1 MSGRLAGK
9 EICMT
14 DASVGTGRAVVVGVD
29 GSDDSLVAVD
39 LAAAEAELRHLPLEI
54 VHGFVPPL
62 LTGPT
67 APVPPDL
74 PAAGAEMPAAELR
87 RHAERLLHDAAARVR
102 ASHPELSMI
111 SRLRD
116 GLPAGVLTAAS
127 HQATLV
133 VVGHRGRG
141 GFPGM
146 LAGSVGVQLAAH
158 AASPV
163 IVARGQARPD
173 APVVLGADG
182 SEGSRRAA
190 RFALEAAARYR
201 VPLVALYAWPP
212 DAAWPPELVQAGYP
226 PPEAPDMVGETMA
239 GLADRHPQV
248 TVRPEVH
255 KHTAAHEALVSAS
268 GNARLVVVGSR
279 GRGGFRGL
287 LLGSVSQ
294 ALIHHSRAPVAVVG
308 PESHRPEEGS
318 DAWTS
323 ATGPAE

>member
-1 MSGRLAGK
+1 
-9 EICMT
+9 MT
-14 DASVGTGRAVVVGVD
+14 DASAGTGRAVVVGVD
-29 GSDDSLVAVD
+29 GSEDSLKAAD
-39 LAAAEAELRHLPLEI
+39 LAAVEAELRHLPLEI
-54 VHGFVPPL
+54 VHGFVPPFL
-62 LTGPT
+62 AGPE
-67 APVPPDL
+67 AAVPPDL
-74 PAAGAEMPAAELR
+74 PAAGPAVPTTELR
-87 RHAERLLHDAAARVR
+87 RQAEALLHDAAARIR
-102 ASHPELSMI
+102 DSHPELSMI

-116 GLPAGVLTAAS
+116 GLPAGILTAAS

-133 VVGHRGRG
+133 VVGHRGGG

-158 AASPV
+158 AACPV
-163 IVARGQARPD
+163 IITRGRAKPD

-190 RFALEAAARYR
+190 RFALDAAARYQ
-201 VPLVALYAWPP
+201 VPLVALYAWPV

-226 PPEAPDMVGETMA
+226 PPEAPDLVGETMA
-239 GLADRHPQV
+239 GLVDRYPQV

-255 KHTAAHEALVSAS
+255 KHAAAHEALVSAS
-268 GNARLVVVGSR
+268 SNARLVVVGSR

-294 ALIHHSRAPVAVVG
+294 AMIYHSRAPVAVVG

-318 DAWTS
+318 DAWASTE
-323 ATGPAE
+323 PAG